1 MSDQALT
8 VVARVK
14 AKVETLDA
22 VKAMLRGLVG
32 PTRQEPGCIRYVLH
46 QSPDDPCSFIFLETW
61 KSQGDLDAH
70 LQKPYLQAFIGQA
83 DAVLAEPLDVTL
95 WHALEP

>member
-1 MSDQALT
+1 MSDPALT

-14 AKVETLDA
+14 AKAETLDA
-22 VKAMLRGLVG
+22 VKEMLRALVG
-32 PTRQEPGCIRYVLH
+32 PTRQEPGCITYVLH
-46 QSPDDPCSFIFLETW
+46 QSTDDPCSFVFLESW
-61 KSQGDLDAH
+61 KSQGDLDEH

-95 WHALEP
+95 WQALEP

>member
-1 MSDQALT
+1 MSDQAVT

-14 AKVETLDA
+14 AKGEKLDA
-22 VKAMLRGLVG
+22 VKEMLLGLVG
-32 PTRQEPGCIRYVLH
+32 PTRQEPGCITYVLH
-46 QSPDDPCSFIFLETW
+46 QSTDDPCSFVFLETW
-61 KSQGDLDAH
+61 RGQGDLDEH